1 MHRDLKVLKS
11 IENRNFIVPRG
22 YKEVNNL
29 LHYFFV
35 LSIDGS
41 VKVGDF
47 GLVTAHTSENN
58 MDSPVKGTKSLVCFS
73 FPFR

>member
-29 LHYFFV
+29 LHYFCV
-35 LSIDGS
+35 LSFVSKNILTF
-41 VKVGDF
+41 KCHLF
-47 GLVTAHTSENN
+47 CMAAI
-58 MDSPVKGTKSLVCFS
+58 
-73 FPFR
+73 